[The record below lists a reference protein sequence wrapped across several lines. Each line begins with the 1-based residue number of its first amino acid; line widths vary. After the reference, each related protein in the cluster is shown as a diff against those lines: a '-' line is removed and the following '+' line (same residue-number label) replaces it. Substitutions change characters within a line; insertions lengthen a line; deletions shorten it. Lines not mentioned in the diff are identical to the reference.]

1 MSKFIE
7 KINTVFGLTK
17 QKEAKGAEV
26 WMVYWSA
33 RHGNYSN
40 ETKRVAKAFLTKED
54 AELFAKSLHDAHKL
68 LQNTNYIGVEIKK
81 QV

>member
-7 KINTVFGLTK
+7 KINTIFGLTK

-33 RHGNYSN
+33 RYGDYCYD
-40 ETKRVAKAFLTKED
+40 TKRVAKAFLMKED
-54 AELFAKSLHDAHKL
+54 AELFAKSLHDAHEL
-68 LQNTNYIGVEIKK
+68 LQNTNYIGVSIKK
-81 QV
+81 QE

>member
-7 KINTVFGLTK
+7 KINTIFGLTK

-26 WMVYWSA
+26 WVVSWLSRY
-33 RHGNYSN
+33 GDYSSST
-40 ETKRVAKAFLTKED
+40 ERVAKAFLTKED

-68 LQNTNYIGVEIKK
+68 LQNTNNIEVDIKK
-81 QV
+81 QE

>member
-7 KINTVFGLTK
+7 KINSIWGLTK

-26 WMVYWSA
+26 WMVSWFARYGECSA
-33 RHGNYSN
+33 Q
-40 ETKRVAKAFLTKED
+40 TKRVAKAFLMKED

-68 LQNTNYIGVEIKK
+68 LQNTNDIEVNIEK
-81 QV
+81 QK